1 MNNYSEKEQMLIGR
15 MCDHKQ
21 VEKLEKR
28 RRWLLWIII
37 TAASVSIV
45 MTIVTICFRG
55 CLPDGRCII
64 AGGLSLGI
72 IGLSIELIDHRIL
85 LAKVLR
91 QQVREAAADAM
102 YDLRKLN
109 IRPTD
114 E

>member
-21 VEKLEKR
+21 VEKLENG
-28 RRWLLWIII
+28 RRWLLGIVI
-37 TAASVSIV
+37 TGASVAIV
-45 MTIVTICFRG
+45 LTIGTICFRG
-55 CLPDGRCII
+55 CLPDGSCII
-64 AGGLSLGI
+64 AGGLLLGI
-72 IGLSIELIDHRIL
+72 VGLSIEPIDHRIL